1 MINRVWDRIKPFSPL
16 PLSAPP
22 LHPKIYKQVR
32 IISLMIKEEF
42 LKKVETELKI
52 SKNSDYTIRNYVLFN
67 SNLLNFIKK
76 EPEQIVTDDIKAFM
90 AEKLTDKASS
100 SVALFLAAIKY
111 AYSNVLKKDVTAGI
125 KRPKK
130 ELKIPNVLAKDEV
143 KKLIDS
149 LSNSKSKLMISL
161 IYACGFR
168 VSELV
173 NLKLQDIDFNDK
185 TGHARKAKGKKDRT
199 FNIPDFLIAQLKI
212 QSETQKAQGKEFLF
226 TGPKGR
232 LSSRNIEKI
241 VKKAAKKAGI
251 EKKVTP
257 HTLRHSFATH
267 LLESGID
274 IRTIQEML
282 GHSSISTTEIY
293 THISK
298 ERLKAVKSPI
308 DSLMKEENSAETN
321 KN

>member
-1 MINRVWDRIKPFSPL
+1 
-16 PLSAPP
+16 
-22 LHPKIYKQVR
+22 
-32 IISLMIKEEF
+32 MIKEDF
-42 LKKVETELKI
+42 LKKIETELKI
-52 SKNSDYTIRNYVLFN
+52 SKNSDYTVRNYVLFN
-67 SNLLNFIKK
+67 SNLLNFVKK
-76 EPEQIVTDDIKAFM
+76 EPEQITTDDVKAFM

-100 SVALFLAAIKY
+100 SVILFLAAIKY
-111 AYSNVLKKDVTAGI
+111 AYSNVLKKDITAGI

-130 ELKIPNVLAKDEV
+130 EIKIPNVLTKDEV
-143 KKLIDS
+143 RRLIDS
-149 LSNSKSKLMISL
+149 LGNSKSKLMISL

-173 NLKLQDIDFNDK
+173 NLKLQELDFNDK

-199 FNIPDFLIAQLKI
+199 FNIPEFLIEQLRA
-212 QSETQKAQGKEFLF
+212 QSETQKAEGKEFLF

-232 LSSRNIEKI
+232 LSTRNIEKI

-257 HTLRHSFATH
+257 HTFRHSFATH
-267 LLESGID
+267 LLEQGVD

-308 DSLMKEENSAETN
+308 DSLMKEEKSAA
-321 KN
+321 

>member
-1 MINRVWDRIKPFSPL
+1 MN
-16 PLSAPP
+16 
-22 LHPKIYKQVR
+22 
-32 IISLMIKEEF
+32 KEEF
-42 LKKVETELKI
+42 LHKIETELKI
-52 SKNSDYTIRNYVLFN
+52 SKNSDYTVRNYVLFN
-67 SNLLNFIKK
+67 SNLLNFVKK
-76 EPEQIVTDDIKAFM
+76 EPELITTDDVKNFM

-100 SVALFLAAIKY
+100 SVILFLAALKY
-111 AYSNVLKKDVTAGI
+111 AYSNILKNDVTAGI

-130 ELKIPNVLAKDEV
+130 EMKIPNVLTKDEV
-143 KKLIDS
+143 KKLIGS
-149 LSNSKSKLMISL
+149 LGNSKSRLMISL

-173 NLKLQDIDFNDK
+173 NLKLQELDFNDK
-185 TGHARKAKGKKDRT
+185 TGHARKAKGKKDRS
-199 FNIPDFLIAQLKI
+199 FNIPDFLIEQLRT
-212 QSETQKAQGKEFLF
+212 QSETQKSQGKEFLF
-226 TGPKGR
+226 TGPKGK

-257 HTLRHSFATH
+257 HTLRHSYATH
-267 LLESGID
+267 LLEQGID
-274 IRTIQEML
+274 IRTIQELL

-308 DSLMKEENSAETN
+308 DSLMKEESAV
-321 KN
+321 